1 MALHQTPV
9 TDSHRDLLRIIL
21 IFAAVAAVFALIIV
35 IGAVFGIRDA
45 APSYFIVPDPAGLSL
60 PF

>member
-9 TDSHRDLLRIIL
+9 TETHRDLLRIIV
-21 IFAAVAAVFALIIV
+21 IFAAVAAIFALV
-35 IGAVFGIRDA
+35 LVFGAVFGIHDA
-45 APSYFIVPDPAGLSL
+45 APTYLIVPDPAGLSL